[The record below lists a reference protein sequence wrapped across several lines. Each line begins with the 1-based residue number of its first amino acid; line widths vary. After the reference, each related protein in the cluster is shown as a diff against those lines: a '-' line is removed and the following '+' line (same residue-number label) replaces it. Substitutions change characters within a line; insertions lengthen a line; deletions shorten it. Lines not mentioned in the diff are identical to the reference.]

1 MTKKGKLMYCPTSR
15 HKAKKF
21 CFLLSVI
28 FIVLLS
34 TPSFSAET
42 LKIGVF
48 DIQKV
53 MKESKVVQGY
63 RQKLGKEVESKKKLF
78 TEKEESVKQTE
89 EKLKKEGQ
97 KLSASEKKTL
107 EEKLS
112 NQAKE
117 LKRMNEDVN
126 VEIKKMDREL
136 TQQAL
141 KDIEGI
147 IKKIASEENYTIIFE
162 RNAAGIV
169 HLKDSVDITGKIIN
183 FYDKR

>member
-1 MTKKGKLMYCPTSR
+1 MTKKGKLMYCLTSR
-15 HKAKKF
+15 HEAKIF
-21 CFLLSVI
+21 CFLFSVI
-28 FIVLLS
+28 CIVFLN
-34 TPSFSAET
+34 TPSISAET

-48 DIQKV
+48 DIQRV

-89 EKLKKEGQ
+89 EELKKEGQ

-117 LKRMNEDVN
+117 LKRMKEDID

-169 HLKDSVDITGKIIN
+169 HLKDSVDITSKIIN

>member
-1 MTKKGKLMYCPTSR
+1 MKRVFVLC
-15 HKAKKF
+15 
-21 CFLLSVI
+21 LSVC
-28 FIVLLS
+28 FILLFCIS
-34 TPSFSAET
+34 SISAET

-48 DIQKV
+48 DLQKV
-53 MKESKVVQGY
+53 MKESKVVQSY

-169 HLKDSVDITGKIIN
+169 HLKESVDITSKIIN